1 MEQEDSKDTKV
12 TPTVD
17 ELKPSIMINDL
28 EYTYSIKKLED
39 KEGLII
45 KLSELIPKTNIY
57 YVYEVEAS
65 KLITDIKLLSICED
79 IEDMINTLEDIF
91 LKGNAIFIEE
101 ENKYYIKLIFSGLG
115 KKRISKIELTKHV
128 PKESKDQL
136 TDLNDKIHELDFKY
150 NNLIKEIDGLKIIV
164 KKMILTLKIKLKKY

>member
-79 IEDMINTLEDIF
+79 RRYD
-91 LKGNAIFIEE
+91 
-101 ENKYYIKLIFSGLG
+101 KYIRRYIS
-115 KKRISKIELTKHV
+115 
-128 PKESKDQL
+128 
-136 TDLNDKIHELDFKY
+136 
-150 NNLIKEIDGLKIIV
+150 
-164 KKMILTLKIKLKKY
+164 